1 MKNTFVKFSAVLILS
16 LVLGVAYAYAD
27 TVECTP
33 SSGVSCPTGG
43 TTITLDNP
51 FGKVGNS
58 LLDLVY
64 AIVDNIVL
72 PVGGVL
78 AVLAFI
84 WGGFQYVMAQGNS
97 TKIAKA
103 NTTLLHAVIGTAL
116 ILGAYAITSVIEGTL
131 SQLQK

>member
-1 MKNTFVKFSAVLILS
+1 MKNTFVKFTVISLMLLS
-16 LVLGVAYAYAD
+16 VVSNIAYAQ
-27 TVECTP
+27 
-33 SSGVSCPTGG
+33 GG
-43 TTITLDNP
+43 TGNKPDGGTGNAPTTISLDNP
-51 FGKVGNS
+51 FGKVGSS

-72 PVGGVL
+72 PIGGVL

-84 WGGFQYVMAQGNS
+84 WGGFQYVMAQGNP
-97 TKIAKA
+97 KRIEKA

-116 ILGAYAITSVIEGTL
+116 ILGAYAITSVIGGTL

>member
-1 MKNTFVKFSAVLILS
+1 MKRTLTKLSIILVLS
-16 LVLGVAYAYAD
+16 LSIGVSYIYAD
-27 TVECTP
+27 TKECTP
-33 SSGVSCPTGG
+33 SSTVTCPQGG

-72 PVGGVL
+72 PIGGVL

-97 TKIAKA
+97 EKLKKA
-103 NTTLLHAVIGTAL
+103 NKTLLHAVIGTAL

-131 SQLQK
+131 KQLQ